1 MLIDWFTVGAQALNF
16 VVLVWLLKRFLYQP
30 VLDAIDAREA
40 RIAKQIGDAQA
51 TQQEAQTQRAA
62 LRQKTESFDRERGA
76 LLAQAT
82 QAAAVER
89 DRLLGAARQAAD
101 ELGAKRREALR
112 SEALQL
118 DRDLG
123 ERARREV
130 FAISRKVLAELAAA
144 SLDER
149 IADMFIRQLR
159 TLDESAR
166 GELAA
171 ALQSSTQT
179 ALIRSAFDL
188 PAAQRAAI
196 QAALKAAVG
205 ATVGAAITLR
215 FETAADLVSG
225 IELVAGGQ
233 KLSWSI
239 AHHLDALEHLV
250 TEVVTPPPEPVPSA
264 PVADGT
270 RPSAGAT

>member
-40 RIAKQIGDAQA
+40 RIAKQLGDAQA
-51 TQQEAQTQRAA
+51 TQHDAQTQRDA
-62 LRQKTESFDRERGA
+62 LRQKADGFDRERAG

-82 QAAAVER
+82 QAAAAER
-89 DRLLGAARQAAD
+89 ERLLNAARQAAD
-101 ELGAKRREALR
+101 ELGAKRREAL
-112 SEALQL
+112 EAEASHL
-118 DRDLG
+118 DRELG

-130 FAISRKVLAELAAA
+130 FAISRKVLTDLAAT

-149 IADMFIRQLR
+149 IADVFMRHLR
-159 TLDESAR
+159 ALDETAR
-166 GELAA
+166 AELAT
-171 ALQSSTQT
+171 ALQASAQT
-179 ALIRSAFDL
+179 ARIRSAFDL
-188 PAAQRAAI
+188 PAAQQAAI
-196 QAALKAAVG
+196 QAAVDDTFG
-205 ATVGAAITLR
+205 ATVALR

-239 AHHLDALEHLV
+239 AHHLEALEHLV
-250 TEVVTPPPEPVPSA
+250 TDVVAPQPEVA
-264 PVADGT
+264 PIAPMADPT
-270 RPSAGAT
+270 RLGAT